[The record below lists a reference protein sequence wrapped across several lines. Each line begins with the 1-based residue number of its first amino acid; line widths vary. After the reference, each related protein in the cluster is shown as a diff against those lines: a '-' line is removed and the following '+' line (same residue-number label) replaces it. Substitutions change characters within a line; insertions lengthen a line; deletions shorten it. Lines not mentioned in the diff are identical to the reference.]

1 MRVIVIISELEF
13 QKEILDSEE
22 KVFFL
27 GIDKKGKIS
36 LKEDISLEQ
45 YENIVRRV
53 LTRMVRE
60 LGFSLVNFSFNQRK
74 RWFELVVNIPFE
86 KKVNYLNMKLKDFI
100 FHLTEEKMISLSLL
114 TFLEKCRK
122 TMGENVTVKDMFS
135 KYHYL
140 VPHTKKSNVEEIIDI
155 LEQDL
160 TMDEAQRALIESAF
174 SK

>member
-1 MRVIVIISELEF
+1 MRTIVIISESEF

-27 GIDKKGKIS
+27 KVDPEGRIT
-36 LKEDISLEQ
+36 LREDISLEQ
-45 YENIVRRV
+45 YENIIRRV
-53 LTRMVRE
+53 LSRLVRR
-60 LGFSLVNFSFNQRK
+60 LGFVMVSFSFNQRK
-74 RWFELVVNIPFE
+74 KWFELAVEVKFHKEI
-86 KKVNYLNMKLKDFI
+86 NYLNMKLKDFI

-114 TFLEKCRK
+114 TFLERCRK
-122 TMGENVTVKDMFS
+122 IMGENVTVKDMFS

-155 LEQDL
+155 LEEDL
-160 TMDEAQRALIESAF
+160 TMDEAQRALIESSF

>member
-1 MRVIVIISELEF
+1 MRVIVIIFESEF
-13 QKEILDSEE
+13 QEEILKSEE

-27 GIDKKGKIS
+27 DVNKKGKIT

-45 YENIVRRV
+45 YENIVLRV

-60 LGFSLVNFSFNQRK
+60 LGFILGDFSFNQRK

-100 FHLTEEKMISLSLL
+100 FHLTEEKMISFSLL
-114 TFLEKCRK
+114 EFLEKCRK
-122 TMGENVTVKDMFS
+122 TIGENITVREMFL

-140 VPHTKKSNVEEIIDI
+140 VPHTKKGNVEEIIDI
-155 LEQDL
+155 LEEDL